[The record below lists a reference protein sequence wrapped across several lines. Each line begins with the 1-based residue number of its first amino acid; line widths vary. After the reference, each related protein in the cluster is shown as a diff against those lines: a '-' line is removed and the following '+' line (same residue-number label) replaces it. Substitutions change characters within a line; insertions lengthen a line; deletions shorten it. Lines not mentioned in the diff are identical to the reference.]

1 VGDPCRPQPA
11 PGCDHGRV
19 SATPRP
25 TQELLRQRY
34 GRRGPARWT
43 LVLVAV
49 VSAAFLGWLVWAT
62 WSHATPTVESD
73 LVGFSVVDD
82 HAATAVV
89 EVVLHVE
96 VDPDQAG
103 VRCLVRA
110 TSEDH
115 TPVGELSWV
124 PTAGRNEVDLRT
136 ERLATAVELVGCTAT
151 DQQRP
156 R

>member
-1 VGDPCRPQPA
+1 MSAA
-11 PGCDHGRV
+11 PRSTD
-19 SATPRP
+19 
-25 TQELLRQRY
+25 ELLRQRY
-34 GRRGPARWT
+34 GRGGRARGT
-43 LVLVAV
+43 LVAAVV
-49 VSAAFLGWLVWAT
+49 VSAAFLVWLGWAA

-82 HAATAVV
+82 HAATARVDVV
-89 EVVLHVE
+89 IHGG

-110 TSEDH
+110 SSVDF

-124 PTAGRNEVDLRT
+124 PTPGRNEVTVRT
-136 ERLATAVELVGCTAT
+136 ERRATTVELVGCTAT
-151 DQQRP
+151 DQKRP